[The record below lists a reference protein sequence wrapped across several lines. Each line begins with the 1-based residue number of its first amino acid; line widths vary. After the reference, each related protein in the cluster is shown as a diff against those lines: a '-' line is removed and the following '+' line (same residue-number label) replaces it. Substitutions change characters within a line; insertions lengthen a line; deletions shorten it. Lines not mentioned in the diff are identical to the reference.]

1 MASIESAKINRIL
14 EREES
19 RYVAERPKSRALFER
34 AKNSLLGGVPMT
46 WMNIWPG
53 PFPIFVREGK
63 GTYLKDVDSHRY
75 LDLCL
80 GDTGSMFGYSQ
91 NAVFKA
97 IEKQMHKGMAH
108 MLPTEDSIWVGEEL
122 KRRFKLPYWQ
132 IVMTAT
138 DANRFAIHVARGVT
152 GRKLTLV
159 YNGCY
164 HGSVDEAL
172 VVIFEGITINN
183 PFSMGP
189 LLDNPEQMTRV
200 IEFNDMDA
208 LEKAL
213 SPGDIACVLAEPAM
227 TDVGIIFPEPGY
239 HEALRDMTRRFGTL
253 LIIDET
259 HCLCAGPAGL
269 TGEWGLEPDILVLGK
284 AIAGGFPAAVFGF
297 SQEIGD
303 KLNARIPWQDF
314 FGFGGTLSG
323 NATAVAAI
331 KATLE
336 HVITQS
342 NYEKMIPLAQRLAKR
357 IEKIIKDADLP
368 WYVARLGCRV
378 EFRFRATPPKNGRE
392 ALFEEDVS
400 NQGDLIKD
408 GLTGPL
414 EKLIH
419 LYLANRGIL
428 LSPYHDMALIS
439 PETTSDDVDYYIKIL
454 AECVNE
460 LVA

>member
-1 MASIESAKINRIL
+1 MISIERSKINRIV
-14 EREES
+14 EQEES

-34 AKNSLLGGVPMT
+34 AKKSLVGGVPMT
-46 WMNIWPG
+46 WMNVWPG
-53 PFPIFVREGK
+53 PFPIFVKEVK
-63 GTYLKDVDSHRY
+63 GTYLTDVDGHRY

-91 NAVFKA
+91 TAVFKA
-97 IEKQMHKGMAH
+97 IKDQMPKGMTH
-108 MLPTEDSIWVGEEL
+108 MLPTEESIWVGEEL

-138 DANRFAIHVARGVT
+138 DANRFAIHVAREVT

-172 VVIFEGITINN
+172 VAIFEGTTVIN

-200 IEFNDMDA
+200 IEFNDIDA

-213 SPGDIACVLAEPAM
+213 SPKDVACVLAEPAM
-227 TDVGIIFPEPGY
+227 TDAGIIFPEPGY
-239 HEALRDMTRRFGTL
+239 LEALRDLTRRFGTL

-259 HCLCAGPAGL
+259 HTLCAGPAGL
-269 TGEWGLEPDILVLGK
+269 TGEWDLEPDMFVCGK
-284 AIAGGFPAAVFGF
+284 AIAAGFPAAVFGF
-297 SQEIGD
+297 SKEIGD
-303 KLNARIPWQDF
+303 KLNARIPWQNF

-323 NATAVAAI
+323 NALAIAAI
-331 KATLE
+331 KAALE

-342 NYEKMIPLAQRLAKR
+342 NYNKMIPLAKRLTEG

-392 ALFEEDVS
+392 ALFEEDAS
-400 NQGDLIKD
+400 NQGDLFKD

-439 PETTSDDVDYYIKIL
+439 PETTSDDVDYYLKTL

-460 LVA
+460 LIA

>member
-1 MASIESAKINRIL
+1 MVSIERSRINGIV

-19 RYVAERPKSRALFER
+19 RYVAERPKSQALFER
-34 AKNSLLGGVPMT
+34 AKKSLLGGVPMT
-46 WMNIWPG
+46 WMNVWPG
-53 PFPIFVREGK
+53 AFPIFVKEGK
-63 GTYLKDVDSHRY
+63 GAYLTDVDGHRY

-91 NAVFKA
+91 TAVFEA
-97 IEKQMHKGMAH
+97 IKEQMPKGMAH

-138 DANRFAIHVARGVT
+138 DANRFAIHVAREVT

-164 HGSVDEAL
+164 HGSVDETL
-172 VVIFEGITINN
+172 VAILEGITINN
-183 PFSMGP
+183 PYSMGP
-189 LLDNPEQMTRV
+189 LLDNPEQMARV
-200 IEFNDMDA
+200 IEFNDIDA

-213 SPGDIACVLAEPAM
+213 SPQDIACVLAEPAM
-227 TDVGIIFPEPGY
+227 TDVGIIPPDPGY
-239 HEALRDMTRRFGTL
+239 HAALRDLTRRFGTL

-269 TGEWGLEPDILVLGK
+269 TGEWSLEPDMFVCGK
-284 AIAGGFPAAVFGF
+284 AIAAGFPAAVFGF
-297 SQEIGD
+297 SWEIGD
-303 KLNARIPWQDF
+303 KLNARIPWQNF

-331 KATLE
+331 KAALE

-342 NYEKMIPLAQRLAKR
+342 NYDKMIPLAQRLAEG

-378 EFRFRATPPKNGRE
+378 EFRFRATQPKNGRE
-392 ALFEEDVS
+392 ALFEEDAS
-400 NQGDLIKD
+400 NEGDLLKD

-419 LYLANRGIL
+419 IYLANRGIL

-439 PETTSDDVDYYIKIL
+439 PETTSDDVEYYLKML

-460 LVA
+460 LIA

>member
-1 MASIESAKINRIL
+1 MVSIENSKINRII

-19 RYVAERPKSRALFER
+19 RYLEERPKSKALFER
-34 AKNSLLGGVPMT
+34 AKKSLLGGVPMT
-46 WMNIWPG
+46 WMNVWPG
-53 PFPIFVREGK
+53 LFPIFVKEAK
-63 GTYLKDVDSHRY
+63 GTHLTDVDGHRY

-91 NAVFKA
+91 TAVHEA
-97 IEKQMHKGMAH
+97 IRDQMPKGMTH

-138 DANRFAIHVARGVT
+138 DANRFAIHAAREVT

-172 VVIFEGITINN
+172 VFIFEGTPMIN
-183 PFSMGP
+183 PFGMGLP
-189 LLDNPEQMTRV
+189 YDEPELTRV
-200 IEFNDMDA
+200 IEFNDIDE

-213 SPGDIACVLAEPAM
+213 SPRDIACVLAEPVM
-227 TDVGIIFPEPGY
+227 TDAGIILPEPGY
-239 HEALRDMTRRFGTL
+239 HEALRDLTRQFGTL
-253 LIIDET
+253 LILDET
-259 HCLCAGPAGL
+259 HTLCAGPAGL
-269 TGEWGLEPDILVLGK
+269 TGEWDLEPDMFVSGK
-284 AIAGGFPAAVFGF
+284 GIAAGLPAAVLGF
-297 SQEIGD
+297 SEEIGD
-303 KLNARIPWQDF
+303 KLNARIPWQNF

-323 NATAVAAI
+323 NATAVAAMR
-331 KATLE
+331 AALE

-342 NYEKMIPLAQRLAKR
+342 NYDKMIPLAKHLEKG
-357 IEKIIKDADLP
+357 IEKIIEDADLP

-378 EFRFRATPPKNGRE
+378 EFRFRPTPPKNGRE
-392 ALFEEDVS
+392 ALFEEDAS
-400 NQGDLIKD
+400 NQGDLLKD

-439 PETTSDDVDYYIKIL
+439 PETTSDDVDHYLKTL
-454 AECVNE
+454 GECVNE
-460 LVA
+460 LTS